1 MTSILKADTI
11 QDTDGNNIINEN
23 SNTIT
28 IGASGDTITIPSG
41 CTITNNGTNGGGF
54 GRIVGIAT
62 NTFGGSTINPTVNST
77 VALSGYNVTYAATST
92 SNRLGFVFNLGY
104 VNVRSYT
111 GITGA
116 KIHDGTD
123 FIHSNFVSPYI
134 YLISNTAE
142 IPGQGAVWNITPS
155 STNSTTYTIYIR
167 TYRPSG
173 SNNIDVGLSDFEGS
187 MQVFEYEV

>member
-1 MTSILKADTI
+1 MANGTLKVSNIQTSS
-11 QDTDGNNIINEN
+11 G
-23 SNTIT
+23 SGTIT
-28 IGASGDTITIPSG
+28 IGQSGETISIPSG

-54 GRIVGIAT
+54 GRIVGVAT
-62 NTFGGSTINPTVNST
+62 NTFGNSTVNPTVNST

-104 VNVRSYT
+104 INLRAYT

-123 FIHSNFVSPYI
+123 FVHSNFVSPYAYFI
-134 YLISNTAE
+134 ANGGE
-142 IPGQGAVWNITPS
+142 CPGQGAVWNITPS

-167 TYRPSG
+167 TYRASG
-173 SNNIDVGLSDFEGS
+173 SNNIDVGLSGFDGS